1 MTISENTKTYLVDV
15 LREEYTGRLTEVIG
29 EVDLVDNAGNILVT
43 PGLKVRHKS
52 SGYEYTVA
60 GVAGDGDNLRVKLR
74 LPDEPR
80 FEPPPEGEEI
90 LAGPDDLNED
100 EMISPESMGGVE
112 APEPTNVAPLPASTQ
127 EIEDDETEVVFY
139 VDEKDFEKDYEVD

>member
-1 MTISENTKTYLVDV
+1 MTINESNKAYLVSV
-15 LREEYTGRLTEVIG
+15 LREEYTKRLTEVIG
-29 EVDLVDNAGNILVT
+29 EVDLVDKAGNVLIT

-60 GVAGDGDNLRVKLR
+60 GISGDGDELRVKLR

-90 LAGPDDLNED
+90 LAGPDELHED
-100 EMISPESMGGVE
+100 EIVSQQRVDVAYDESEDEPDPETPSKT
-112 APEPTNVAPLPASTQ
+112 AA
-127 EIEDDETEVVFY
+127 IEDDVVFY
-139 VDEKDFEKDYEVD
+139 VDEKEFEKDYEVD